1 MSRYLCDTNCLVAA
15 LCAWHQHHER
25 TLSEFDH
32 RMADGQELILA
43 AHSLA
48 ETYAVLTRLPP
59 PNRLRG
65 KDALAL
71 IEENW
76 AGNPVVHLTG
86 RDTWRALRDA
96 RQLGVVGGQTY
107 DALIAASALKA
118 RATALVTWNVRNFA
132 PFSERITVVTPR

>member
-1 MSRYLCDTNCLVAA
+1 MSRYLCDTNCLVAV

-25 TLSEFDH
+25 TLAELE
-32 RMADGQELILA
+32 RRIVDGQELILS
-43 AHSLA
+43 AHSLV

-65 KDALAL
+65 RDAFAL

-76 AGNPVVHLTG
+76 AGRPVVHLTG
-86 RDTWRALRDA
+86 RDTWRALHDV

-118 RATALVTWNVRNFA
+118 RAAELLTWNVRNFA
-132 PFSERITVVTPR
+132 AFSERTIIVTPR